1 MSREKEVDIVESAQN
16 DANSSSKLSGK
27 YTDSDEERQKEVTLR
42 EDDIEESPA
51 RQRLDEDAEVIK
63 DRGVY
68 RVESLKK
75 VLYSHEKGL
84 QMRVALG
91 VSILLCAWASS
102 LDSSVT
108 NSLKPWA
115 TSAFNQH
122 SMGLG
127 TLAIA
132 VQIIGSIAKPVWAR
146 IANIVSRPATYMVS
160 VIFYSLGYV
169 IVASSNTISAYIV
182 GSALASAG
190 SAGITFLNRVIVADM
205 TSLKWRALA
214 TSSLSTPYIINTWY
228 AGYIVSDLGP
238 TNWRWG
244 YGMFCII
251 MPVVLSPATV
261 IMTVFESKAHKYL
274 DNDQSTEYKE
284 EMGFQKNWKKLIW
297 RVIIEVDAL
306 GLILLGFAFSLLLL
320 PFSLY
325 KNADDQWRNPSL
337 IAMFVVGGVLLAAFF
352 AYEFMLAPF
361 PILPRRSLNRTLV
374 ASIVIDFF
382 YQLAGM
388 VPAIYFSSFAWIVKD
403 WNNRDWTYFNNTK
416 TLTLCVFG
424 LVAGVC
430 MRLSHRYKIWQFFG
444 VTLAIVGSGIMI
456 DGRTASDNT
465 LRMVW
470 SHILSGIAGGF
481 NVNASNVALQASV
494 PHRDMAVSMSILSLS
509 SSIGS
514 SVGSAIS
521 SAIWQG
527 KMEAALRKHMPDS
540 VTDKQVKAFF
550 SNISTLRKYEF
561 DSDIRQAGIRA
572 YREVNFYFYPIA
584 VGLQGI
590 RLLAVCFQSNFF
602 LGDTQNAVEDEEG
615 IPITVEEQKKRKEER
630 ETEGKKK
637 KSWKK
642 ILFNIED

>member
-1 MSREKEVDIVESAQN
+1 MAREELRN
-16 DANSSSKLSGK
+16 DTELSNRSEK
-27 YTDSDEERQKEVTLR
+27 VQVSDNERQREVR
-42 EDDIEESPA
+42 SEDVEESNA
-51 RQRLDEDAEVIK
+51 QYRLDADAEVIK

-68 RVESLKK
+68 RVEALKK
-75 VLYSHEKGL
+75 VLYSHDKGL
-84 QMRVALG
+84 QMRITLG
-91 VSILLCAWASS
+91 VSVLLCAWATS

-146 IANIVSRPATYMVS
+146 IANIVSRPITYMVS
-160 VIFYSLGYV
+160 VIFYTLGYV
-169 IVASSNTISAYIV
+169 IVAASDSISAYIV

-190 SAGITFLNRVIVADM
+190 SAGIQFLNRVIVADM

-228 AGYIVSDLGP
+228 AGYIVLDLGP
-238 TNWRWG
+238 TQWRWG

-251 MPVVLSPATV
+251 MPVVLSPATI
-261 IMTVFESKAHKYL
+261 IMTVFESRAHKYL
-274 DNDQSTEYKE
+274 GELEMTDYKE
-284 EMGFQKNWKKLIW
+284 EMGFKKNWKKLIW
-297 RVIIEVDAL
+297 RVIIEVDAF
-306 GLILLGFAFSLLLL
+306 GLLLLGFAFSLLLL

-325 KNADDQWRNPSL
+325 KNAEDQWRNPSL
-337 IAMFVVGGVLLAAFF
+337 IAMFVVGGFLLGFF
-352 AYEFMLAPF
+352 FVYEFLIAPF
-361 PILPRRSLNRTLV
+361 PILPKRSLNRTLV

-388 VPAIYFSSFAWIVKD
+388 VPAVYFSSFAWIVKD
-403 WNNRDWTYFNNTK
+403 WSNRDWTYFNNTK

-424 LVAGVC
+424 IVAGIC

-444 VTLAIVGSGIMI
+444 VTLAMVGSGIMI

-465 LRMVW
+465 LRMIW

-514 SVGSAIS
+514 SVGSAVS
-521 SAIWQG
+521 TAIWQG
-527 KMEAALRKHMPDS
+527 KMEAALRKYMPAS
-540 VTDKQVKAFF
+540 VSDEQVKTFF
-550 SNISTLRKYEF
+550 ANISNLRKYDF
-561 DSDIRQAGIRA
+561 DSELRQAGIKA

-590 RLLAVCFQSNFF
+590 RFIAVCFQSNFF
-602 LGDTQNAVEDEEG
+602 LGDTQNAVEHYDG
-615 IPITVEEQKKRKEER
+615 NPITVEEQQRKKEE
-630 ETEGKKK
+630 EGEDKKK
-637 KSWKK
+637 KRSWKK
-642 ILFNIED
+642 ILLNVED